1 MAIILHI
8 LYQRVKILIN
18 KQTIMKFRNSWKS
31 ATKQWDKLSI
41 RFRLSSVDVFTLEID
56 ISREF
61 YMLTILN
68 WTIKNR

>member
-1 MAIILHI
+1 
-8 LYQRVKILIN
+8 
-18 KQTIMKFRNSWKS
+18 MKFRNSWKS
-31 ATKQWDKLSI
+31 TNKQWDKISI
-41 RFRLSSVDVFTLEID
+41 RFRLYSVDLFTLEID

>member
-1 MAIILHI
+1 
-8 LYQRVKILIN
+8 
-18 KQTIMKFRNSWKS
+18 MKFRNSWKL
-31 ATKQWDKLSI
+31 ATKQWDKISI

-68 WTIKNR
+68 LTIKNR

>member
-1 MAIILHI
+1 
-8 LYQRVKILIN
+8 
-18 KQTIMKFRNSWKS
+18 MKFRNSWKS
-31 ATKQWDKLSI
+31 INKQWDKLSI
-41 RFRLSSVDVFTLEID
+41 RIRISSLDIFTLEID